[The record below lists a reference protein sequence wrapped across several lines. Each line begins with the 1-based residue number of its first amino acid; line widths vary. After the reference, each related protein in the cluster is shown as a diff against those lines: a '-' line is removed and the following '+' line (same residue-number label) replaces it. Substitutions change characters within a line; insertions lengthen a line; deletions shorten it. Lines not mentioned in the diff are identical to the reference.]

1 MDTNPTAGM
10 GSAFR
15 STPLSTPLQH
25 VDVGISAVGDG
36 SNKLR
41 STMAGHSSIQGW
53 RSSMEDKYIIDDLMS
68 VPKHSLV
75 AVFDG
80 HAGSECAAFC
90 SNNLVDL
97 LQNTPS
103 WKLYRALH
111 AKNASAQHSNKN
123 VKNKFKKNNVDGIDE
138 LNQLLSQALVETY
151 IQLDFEFLKSMLP
164 KNSYDSNS
172 NITSIDELAKTV
184 DEEVLNDI
192 QENMTGGGCTAV
204 CSLITPDSVIVA
216 NCGDSRCLIS
226 STAVGDIPVSESSS
240 TDSGSNSGLTKK
252 TKRAPDNDNTANGY
266 SYTSVA
272 MTDDH
277 KPSNDGEQERVMAA
291 GGQVWMDRVDGSL
304 AMSRAIGD
312 FR

>member
-151 IQLDFEFLKSMLP
+151 IQLDFENQCYRRIVMTVIQISQALMNWP
-164 KNSYDSNS
+164 K
-172 NITSIDELAKTV
+172 LW
-184 DEEVLNDI
+184 
-192 QENMTGGGCTAV
+192 M
-204 CSLITPDSVIVA
+204 
-216 NCGDSRCLIS
+216 
-226 STAVGDIPVSESSS
+226 
-240 TDSGSNSGLTKK
+240 
-252 TKRAPDNDNTANGY
+252 KRY
-266 SYTSVA
+266 
-272 MTDDH
+272 
-277 KPSNDGEQERVMAA
+277 
-291 GGQVWMDRVDGSL
+291 
-304 AMSRAIGD
+304 
-312 FR
+312 

>member
-1 MDTNPTAGM
+1 M
-10 GSAFR
+10 
-15 STPLSTPLQH
+15 
-25 VDVGISAVGDG
+25 
-36 SNKLR
+36 
-41 STMAGHSSIQGW
+41 
-53 RSSMEDKYIIDDLMS
+53 
-68 VPKHSLV
+68 
-75 AVFDG
+75 
-80 HAGSECAAFC
+80 
-90 SNNLVDL
+90 
-97 LQNTPS
+97 
-103 WKLYRALH
+103 
-111 AKNASAQHSNKN
+111 
-123 VKNKFKKNNVDGIDE
+123 
-138 LNQLLSQALVETY
+138 
-151 IQLDFEFLKSMLP
+151 
-164 KNSYDSNS
+164 
-172 NITSIDELAKTV
+172 